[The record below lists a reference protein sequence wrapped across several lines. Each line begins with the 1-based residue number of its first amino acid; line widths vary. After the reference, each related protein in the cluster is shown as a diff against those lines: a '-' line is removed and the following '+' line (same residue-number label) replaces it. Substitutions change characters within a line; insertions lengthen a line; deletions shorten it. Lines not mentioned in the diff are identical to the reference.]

1 MIAPDESKL
10 QLMLNEVAAWC
21 QDWKLQINPTKTKI
35 EHFRNVSVHQSPHLF
50 YCGTHN
56 LDYTN
61 SYKYLGLW
69 FDEHLTMDKA
79 VKELSKSASRALGAL
94 FGKFIYAGGMTWKIY
109 NKLHTSMVEPILFY
123 GSGIWGTRSHNVI
136 NNVQAKAAKYFLAV
150 GKRTLNVSV
159 RGDLGLT
166 TCLTKQK
173 LSCKRLKCKLVRTDD
188 DRLTSIVALW
198 ASRRRKG
205 WHFQVNNFISEID
218 ASDVVTNV
226 LISVKSAIRIIQN
239 KICTLDQNQF
249 VRDLNDD
256 RRNINGN
263 KLRTYR
269 LYKTSIQTE
278 HYVSC
283 QLPRTLRRTMALF
296 RSGALPLTVET
307 ESYSRPQIPLNERL
321 RKFCNTNSVENEIH
335 FLMLCPLY
343 SDI

>member
-1 MIAPDESKL
+1 
-10 QLMLNEVAAWC
+10 
-21 QDWKLQINPTKTKI
+21 
-35 EHFRNVSVHQSPHLF
+35 
-50 YCGTHN
+50 
-56 LDYTN
+56 
-61 SYKYLGLW
+61 
-69 FDEHLTMDKA
+69 
-79 VKELSKSASRALGAL
+79 
-94 FGKFIYAGGMTWKIY
+94 
-109 NKLHTSMVEPILFY
+109 
-123 GSGIWGTRSHNVI
+123 VI

-321 RKFCNTNSVENEIH
+321 RKFCNTYSVENEIH